1 MNQRTK
7 QGEPAVLTV
16 DCQPTT
22 RAGFRGL
29 VLDRIQAVTIVLVLV
44 LSSTTW
50 TECRAFAAEKARR
63 TSVLHIIIDD
73 LRPTLGCYGDPI
85 AKTPA
90 IDRLAS
96 IGVQFDNAYVQY
108 PICGPS
114 RASFLS
120 GLRPQTSGYFG
131 WEFPPGVTLMPNWFR
146 KNGYFTASFGK
157 VFHQNHVLYTPPGK
171 IRMLNPPG
179 AWDTMNL
186 CATEDD
192 PCGYGYLYS
201 VALRA
206 EDPKAAQHVLAR
218 GSVRPEG
225 LKGGWFW
232 QEWSETDLP
241 DEKTSDGIVVRRAV
255 AAMERATR
263 DNKPFY
269 IAAGMRRP
277 HQVLAAPRR
286 YFDLYPL
293 ESVPAPAAE
302 PRDHLKQV
310 PALALNYDKSRAY
323 DIYSDEGRQ
332 QLWRAYYANVSFVD
346 AQVEVLLKALDRLD
360 LWKSTVVVLHSDH
373 GWHLGEHGGLC
384 NKDTLFNESTHT
396 PLIIAAP
403 GYGSS
408 SRSCPHPVEL
418 VDLFPTL
425 AGLCELDAPADLDG
439 VNLQPALKTPS
450 GFAPRAGAV
459 SVVQRHVKGRKGKG
473 FCPVWMTLE
482 KDAGQP
488 RRTLGRSIRSGNWRY
503 TEWDGG
509 ELGIEL
515 YDVAN
520 DPRELN
526 NLSTAESYADVK
538 DRLRG
543 LLRELDPTAR

>member
-1 MNQRTK
+1 MRRHCRLL
-7 QGEPAVLTV
+7 GLIVLTIV
-16 DCQPTT
+16 VPPSAAVVVADT
-22 RAGFRGL
+22 REPL
-29 VLDRIQAVTIVLVLV
+29 N
-44 LSSTTW
+44 
-50 TECRAFAAEKARR
+50 
-63 TSVLHIIIDD
+63 VLHIIVDD

-90 IDRLAS
+90 MDRLAS
-96 IGVQFDNAYVQY
+96 IGIQFDNAYVQY

-131 WEFPPGVTLMPNWFR
+131 WEFPPGVKLMPTWFR
-146 KNGYFTASFGK
+146 QNGYFTAAFGK
-157 VFHQNHVLYTPPGK
+157 VFHQHHVLYTPPEK
-171 IRMLNPPG
+171 IRMLKPPG
-179 AWDTMNL
+179 AWDTTDL

-201 VALRA
+201 VTLRK
-206 EDPKAAQHVLAR
+206 EDPKAARHVLTR
-218 GSVRPEG
+218 GNVRPEG

-241 DEKTSDGIVVRRAV
+241 DEKTTDGIVARRAV
-255 AAMERATR
+255 EAMERAAR

-277 HQVLAAPRR
+277 HQVLAAPQR

-293 ESVPAPAAE
+293 DSVPVPAAE
-302 PRDHLKQV
+302 PQDHLNDV
-310 PALALNYDKSRAY
+310 PALALNFDKSRAY
-323 DIYSDEGRQ
+323 DIYTDDGRRK
-332 QLWRAYYANVSFVD
+332 LWRAYYANVSFVD
-346 AQVEVLLKALDRLD
+346 AQVDVLLKALDRLD
-360 LWKSTVVVLHSDH
+360 LWKNTVVVFHSDH

-384 NKDTLFNESTHT
+384 NKDTLFDESTHT

-403 GYGSS
+403 GHGGSS
-408 SRSCPHPVEL
+408 TSCLHPVEL

-425 AGLCELDAPADLDG
+425 ADLCELQPPANLDG
-439 VNLQPALKTPS
+439 VSLQPVLEMPTGP
-450 GFAPRAGAV
+450 APRPGAI
-459 SVVQRHVKGRKGKG
+459 SVVQRHVKGNKGKG

-482 KDAGQP
+482 KDSGSP
-488 RRTLGRSIRSGNWRY
+488 RRVLGRSVRSENWRY

-509 ELGIEL
+509 KLGDEL
-515 YDVAN
+515 YDISD

-526 NLSTAESYADVK
+526 NLASSRQHAGVRDK
-538 DRLRG
+538 LRG
-543 LLRELDPTAR
+543 LLRKLDPTASE